1 MSPILANSDHWSS
14 VSDHFDIGQGPLVSL
29 VNFKLTSGQPLVN
42 PWSTSGQ
49 LIVIIHHAILKK
61 LAPKIECLKLA
72 YSYRLIC

>member
-29 VNFKLTSGQPLVN
+29 VNFKPTSGQPLVN

-49 LIVIIHHAILKK
+49 LIVIIHIYTPRYLEKVGAKN
-61 LAPKIECLKLA
+61 
-72 YSYRLIC
+72 RVLIASL